1 MNHVELCFKDAVATM
16 TLSRP
21 GGNRIDFQMREEIR
35 DAIIRVAE
43 SDARVLVVRG
53 AGNDF
58 CLGGDVRD
66 WVGVSSAELRPRIGI
81 YADALDR
88 FDSLAIPTLAVIQ
101 GGCRGGGFEL
111 ALSCDFILAARTAE
125 FSFPEAQVGILTLQG
140 GMYLLAERIGLPKA
154 MELVMLSTPVSASQ
168 LLNWNAV
175 NTVVADDEL
184 EAAASEMA
192 GRLAAG
198 PTAVYACTKQLLRLW
213 RDKGRPAAREAL
225 YDMSM
230 PFFDTPQVQASL
242 KRVANASA

>member
-88 FDSLAIPTLAVIQ
+88 LDSLAIPTLAVIQ

-140 GMYLLAERIGLPKA
+140 GMYLLAERIGRAKA
-154 MELVMLSTPVSASQ
+154 MELVMLSTPISASQ
-168 LLNWNAV
+168 LLDWGAV
-175 NTVVADDEL
+175 NTVVADEEL

-198 PTAVYACTKQLLRLW
+198 PTAVYASTKQLLRIW
-213 RDKGRPAAREAL
+213 RDTGRSAARAAL
-225 YDMSM
+225 YDLSM
-230 PFFDTPQVQASL
+230 PLFDTPQVQASL
-242 KRVANASA
+242 KQVAQASA